1 MVESRCKGNYLNQ
14 NAHQNR
20 EKWSSH
26 LKNTR
31 IMIRSSL
38 VCSSCCSST
47 TLSFS
52 CAHHKCCIKARQ
64 CDRNVSIFMVCL
76 PPYRY
81 YALSVL
87 HWVHCAA
94 QRLHLSTELQ
104 FKLGTFVPQRRGS
117 TSDVWDSQRFVR
129 QPELWSISQV
139 QLPNR
144 QLLV

>member
-1 MVESRCKGNYLNQ
+1 MVESRRKGSYLNQ

-20 EKWSSH
+20 EKWGSH
-26 LKNTR
+26 FKNTR

-104 FKLGTFVPQRRGS
+104 FKLGTFFPSAGGRLL
-117 TSDVWDSQRFVR
+117 TSGTVSDSLDSQNYGASARFSCR
-129 QPELWSISQV
+129 TG
-139 QLPNR
+139 NC
-144 QLLV
+144 